1 MGIRIARLFAEIGAD
16 QSGLDAGLGQAETK
30 LKQFGQADLI
40 KGGLIL
46 GALHKIGRGFVDM
59 GRQAVGSYADF
70 ELAGMSLQTLVA
82 QELTATGAARDMGE
96 ALGMAGEQARGLQ
109 DWIQQL
115 AIKSPFTQTGIR
127 AAFQTALAYG
137 MTTKEAQRLSKAVL
151 DFSAG
156 SGRGEAAMNQVAL
169 ALGQI
174 QAKGRL
180 AGQEVL
186 QLVNAGI
193 GVDNILAK
201 AFGKTTEEIV
211 NLREKGLIPADL
223 AVQAIVESLEKD
235 FGGAAE
241 RAGGSFSGLL
251 SSMKDLKEIGLREFF
266 GATFREIQPM
276 LQDFVSALQ
285 DPRTLEKITKAGED
299 LASTFRGM
307 LELAE
312 KAGQTWDSVDESNK
326 RLLTGLGLT
335 VLLGPKVINFMIG
348 FVGLLSKA
356 AVGVKAWQAGMT
368 LTAALGAAGLS
379 SVAIAA
385 GAVAAALASVVAV
398 GWQWNQQIVK
408 TNRAGKEMVGGAW
421 SNFFEE
427 QITSGKNASEVLKEY
442 QATQERVQKQFHEM
456 ARGNFASIFVRRSAL
471 EADPQALNRALAITA
486 KTFEEYSRVAAEAG
500 LQTELFTLKQWEA
513 IQAQVEAQ
521 KMIFG
526 TEKGMQAYSD
536 RWSALAASFG
546 SVNEASYLT
555 SSQLF
560 SLQEEASGYLGSLD
574 QMIQKQADLR
584 SAMEDWNSRT
594 GNDFA
599 SLLDQRLTPGTER
612 WLQGMGTIDEVF
624 GTSIIKQFELKKK
637 MEELAQEFANT
648 GDQETFKQKLLEVQE
663 EGLMTMQSE
672 LDEVTTKAQELYD
685 KLLAFP
691 SEIRI
696 AIGFDIENYP
706 GFLDIYSKRKQKG
719 FESFQLDSTTPQT
732 RATGGTAWA
741 GRVYRWW
748 ERGPEFFVPAQN
760 GRIEPAKPADER
772 PVQVIVQAEVK
783 NDIDIY
789 KMARM
794 VATEIRRGK
803 L

>member
-1 MGIRIARLFAEIGAD
+1 MPIRIARLFAEIGAD
-16 QSGLDAGLGQAETK
+16 QSGLDEGLGQAETK

-82 QELTATGAARDMGE
+82 QELTATGAARDMSQ

-174 QAKGRL
+174 QAKGKL

-276 LQDFVSALQ
+276 LQDFVSTLQ
-285 DPRTLEKITKAGED
+285 DPRTLDGLRKAGED
-299 LASTFRGM
+299 LAGVFRGM
-307 LELAE
+307 LDLAE
-312 KAGQTWDSVDESNK
+312 KARQTWDSVDESNK

-335 VLLGPKVINFMIG
+335 VLLGPKIINFMAG

-368 LTAALGAAGLS
+368 LTTALGAAGLS
-379 SVAIAA
+379 GVAIAA
-385 GAVAAALASVVAV
+385 GAAVAALASLVAV
-398 GWQWNQQIVK
+398 GWQWNQQITK
-408 TNRAGKEMVGGAW
+408 TNRVGKEMVSGAW
-421 SNFFEE
+421 SGFFEE
-427 QITSGKNASEVLKEY
+427 QVRSGKSANEVLKEY
-442 QATQERVQKQFHEM
+442 QAAQERI
-456 ARGNFASIFVRRSAL
+456 R
-471 EADPQALNRALAITA
+471 EATRFSLTDMPAKDAIPRLFINSKSLAVDMQDLNKALAA
-486 KTFEEYSRVAAEAG
+486 ASKTFNEYTLVAAEAG
-500 LQTELFTLKQWEA
+500 LTTEQFSRAQWEA

-526 TEKGMQAYSD
+526 TEKGMQAYSE

-546 SVNEASYLT
+546 EVNESSYLT
-555 SSQLF
+555 AAQLF
-560 SLQEEASGYLGSLD
+560 NVQEEASGYLGSLD
-574 QMIQKQADLR
+574 QMIQKQGELQRAMQSWNEGTANDLVN
-584 SAMEDWNSRT
+584 MM
-594 GNDFA
+594 GNKLKTSSDEYRNA
-599 SLLDQRLTPGTER
+599 L
-612 WLQGMGTIDEVF
+612 GMIDEVL
-624 GTSIIKQFELKKK
+624 GTTHLKQLEHNETLQALVDEYAKTGN
-637 MEELAQEFANT
+637 LDEFRA
-648 GDQETFKQKLLEVQE
+648 KLIEVQE
-663 EGLMTMQSE
+663 EGLASMRQEME
-672 LDEVTTKAQELYD
+672 EVTTKAQELYE
-685 KLLAFP
+685 KLLALP

-696 AIGFDIENYP
+696 KIGFDVENYP
-706 GFLDIYSKRKQKG
+706 GFLTQ
-719 FESFQLDSTTPQT
+719 QT
-732 RATGGTAWA
+732 GVQRTRFLQGGAENRATGGTAWA

-748 ERGPEFFVPAQN
+748 ERGPEFFIPAQN
-760 GRIEPAKPADER
+760 GRIEPVRSTER
-772 PVQVIVQAEVK
+772 QSVQVTVNAEVK
-783 NDIDIY
+783 SDIDIY
-789 KMARM
+789 KLSRRI
-794 VATEIRRGK
+794 ATEIRRAN